1 MKAEIISV
9 GTELLLGHII
19 NTNAAFLGRELAA
32 SGIDL
37 YRITTVGDNIER
49 LKKCLETALER
60 ADIVITTGG
69 LGPTIDDITIRAV
82 SELTGKKLV
91 LNRSILNRLNK
102 YFRSRGIGSPCD
114 GKRQAYVPEGAMIFD
129 NKIGTAPGIIVGFK
143 GKKIV
148 CLPGPPREIEPIFTN
163 DILPYITNGRAGK
176 ELIKSRTIKISGLP
190 ESRVNAIVKDL
201 LILKPPTTV
210 GIYAKLG
217 EVDLKIMAKAVNEA
231 SAKKAIFSIE
241 KKICARLEKY
251 IFGYDNE
258 NIEDAVARNLFK
270 KKKTIAM
277 AESCTGGLISNRL
290 TNSSG
295 SSGYFIAG
303 IVAYSNS
310 IKERVIGVESGLI
323 RKYGA
328 VSKEVAIAMADG
340 IRCLTR
346 SDIGIGVTGIAGPT
360 GGTRSKPVGSV
371 YAAVV

>member
-129 NKIGTAPGIIVGFK
+129 NKIGTAD
-143 GKKIV
+143 
-148 CLPGPPREIEPIFTN
+148 R
-163 DILPYITNGRAGK
+163 
-176 ELIKSRTIKISGLP
+176 KS
-190 ESRVNAIVKDL
+190 
-201 LILKPPTTV
+201 
-210 GIYAKLG
+210 
-217 EVDLKIMAKAVNEA
+217 
-231 SAKKAIFSIE
+231 
-241 KKICARLEKY
+241 
-251 IFGYDNE
+251 
-258 NIEDAVARNLFK
+258 
-270 KKKTIAM
+270 
-277 AESCTGGLISNRL
+277 
-290 TNSSG
+290 
-295 SSGYFIAG
+295 
-303 IVAYSNS
+303 
-310 IKERVIGVESGLI
+310 
-323 RKYGA
+323 
-328 VSKEVAIAMADG
+328 
-340 IRCLTR
+340 
-346 SDIGIGVTGIAGPT
+346 
-360 GGTRSKPVGSV
+360 
-371 YAAVV
+371 VV